1 MKLLNLINR
10 RNGRIRITDDEARRL
25 TGIFLDGA
33 TDPDQERRLYGYYAG
48 QCVANDLL
56 CYKAMFAMYASLGSE
71 CAVRHPR
78 RRGYLSAAAAVA
90 VLAVVGTFV
99 ITRNHGGQNDF
110 ERVYAGSYIIRDG
123 KKITDL
129 KKIMPA
135 IHRADSY
142 VDSVM
147 RQVDALYP
155 DDTES
160 VILEKA
166 LAGVADPQLKAEL
179 LANL

>member
-1 MKLLNLINR
+1 MKLLGFINR
-10 RNGRIRITDDEARRL
+10 SNNRSMTDDEARRL
-25 TGIFLDGA
+25 TDLFLDGA
-33 TDPDQERRLYGYYAG
+33 TEPDQEHRLYVYYAG
-48 QCVANDLL
+48 TRVADDLL
-56 CYKAMFAMYASLGSE
+56 CYKAMFAMYASLGRDD
-71 CAVRHPR
+71 ADIRPR
-78 RRGYLSAAAAVA
+78 RRGYLSVAAAIA
-90 VLAVVGTFV
+90 VLAVVGSVV
-99 ITRNHGGQNDF
+99 ITHDHGDQNDF

-135 IHRADSY
+135 IHRADCY

-160 VILEKA
+160 EILEKA
-166 LAGVADPQLKAEL
+166 LAGIADPQLKAEL